1 MSVAVDSDAEDDAV
15 SEIAE
20 AAGVSPAPA
29 KPSMSA
35 PRRMLLFGLVVV
47 VALAVLLCC
56 WGFRVQR
63 ARHAQDQRG
72 HFLQA
77 ARQCAL
83 NLTTIDWR
91 NAEADVRRIL
101 DGATGEFY
109 NLVGEGHSQQ
119 RRDEKRSQHPPS
131 DGRGNGVGDTDI
143 DADPAPKCGRCVGVG
158 GTVCSD
164 VPCRR
169 REDDRHDTREN
180 AS

>member
-91 NAEADVRRIL
+91 NARRMC
-101 DGATGEFY
+101 AAFWTAPQASFTTT
-109 NLVGEGHSQQ
+109 S
-119 RRDEKRSQHPPS
+119 PS
-131 DGRGNGVGDTDI
+131 G
-143 DADPAPKCGRCVGVG
+143 PSPSSKY
-158 GTVCSD
+158 
-164 VPCRR
+164 
-169 REDDRHDTREN
+169 
-180 AS
+180 

>member
-77 ARQCAL
+77 AGSAR
-83 NLTTIDWR
+83 
-91 NAEADVRRIL
+91 
-101 DGATGEFY
+101 
-109 NLVGEGHSQQ
+109 
-119 RRDEKRSQHPPS
+119 
-131 DGRGNGVGDTDI
+131 
-143 DADPAPKCGRCVGVG
+143 
-158 GTVCSD
+158 
-164 VPCRR
+164 
-169 REDDRHDTREN
+169 
-180 AS
+180 

>member
-63 ARHAQDQRG
+63 AAMRRTSVVTSCKRPG
-72 HFLQA
+72 S
-77 ARQCAL
+77 AR
-83 NLTTIDWR
+83 
-91 NAEADVRRIL
+91 
-101 DGATGEFY
+101 
-109 NLVGEGHSQQ
+109 
-119 RRDEKRSQHPPS
+119 
-131 DGRGNGVGDTDI
+131 
-143 DADPAPKCGRCVGVG
+143 
-158 GTVCSD
+158 
-164 VPCRR
+164 
-169 REDDRHDTREN
+169 
-180 AS
+180 

>member
-101 DGATGEFY
+101 DGATGEFTTT
-109 NLVGEGHSQQ
+109 S
-119 RRDEKRSQHPPS
+119 PS
-131 DGRGNGVGDTDI
+131 G
-143 DADPAPKCGRCVGVG
+143 PSPSSKY
-158 GTVCSD
+158 
-164 VPCRR
+164 
-169 REDDRHDTREN
+169 
-180 AS
+180 